1 MIRRYIM
8 KRLYILM
15 LACLGAVSVV
25 AQNQRLK
32 QRIIDRDYYPADS
45 ATVTVKGTNISTVTD
60 RNGNFVLEDVPVILD
75 SIEVTKNGKSKTL
88 PIPIEI
94 TMTEALNDRYVAWYV
109 KAGGGMTSVYG
120 EGIGGGSVYAG
131 GGMDVR
137 LGRHWSYQMG
147 LYYDYRVVSEDDY
160 YGAITYYYHN
170 LELPFFFAIKF
181 RMANPVVMQVGLG
194 GYISY
199 TLGGEHHN
207 DYLANNAYSGYAEG
221 IGSDDRC
228 GGGPLINFGWE
239 IKRRW
244 LLDVTGRFGW
254 VFGGHGYDDTA
265 YMDWS
270 IGFGYK
276 F

>member
-1 MIRRYIM
+1 M
-8 KRLYILM
+8 KRTYILL
-15 LACLGAVSVV
+15 LACIAATSVM
-25 AQNQRLK
+25 AQGQRLK
-32 QRIIDRDYYPADS
+32 QRIIDRDYYPMDS

-60 RNGNFVLEDVPVILD
+60 KNGNFVLEDVPVVLD
-75 SIEVTKNGKSKTL
+75 SIEVKKGEKSVTL

-94 TMTEALNDRYVAWYV
+94 TMTEELTDRYVAWYV
-109 KAGGGMTSVYG
+109 KAGGGFTSIYG
-120 EGIGGGSVYAG
+120 EGIGGGSVFVG

-137 LGRHWSYQMG
+137 LGRHWAYQMG
-147 LYYDYRVVSEDDY
+147 LYYNHRWIIDDGY
-160 YGAITYYYHN
+160 DNVEYHYHN
-170 LELPFFFAIKF
+170 LELPMLFAYKF
-181 RMANPVVMQVGLG
+181 RLANAVVMQMGLG

-199 TLGGEHHN
+199 TFAGTHYN
-207 DYLANNAYSGYAEG
+207 DYLASNAYSGYAEG

>member
-1 MIRRYIM
+1 M

-15 LACLGAVSVV
+15 LACLGAVSVM

-109 KAGGGMTSVYG
+109 KAGGGFTSAYG
-120 EGIGGGSVYAG
+120 NGIGGSSFYVG

-137 LGRHWSYQMG
+137 LGRHWAYQMG
-147 LYYDYRVVSEDDY
+147 LYYDYRYVDACSYDDN
-160 YGAITYYYHN
+160 YGYGGKYKYHN
-170 LELPFFFAIKF
+170 LELPMVFAIKF
-181 RMANPVVMQVGLG
+181 RMANPVVMQIGIG
-194 GYISY
+194 GYLSY
-199 TLGGEHHN
+199 TIGGEYT
-207 DYLANNAYSGYAEG
+207 DPSSYSGYYAQGG
-221 IGSDDRC
+221 IGSEDRL

-244 LLDVTGRFGW
+244 LLDVTGRFG
-254 VFGGHGYDDTA
+254 FLSGGHDWDNAA